1 MQLALDELTFL
12 LGRSQLMSGVRNH
25 KGEQKPVSINQHGT
39 WVPGILLPC
48 MILVVIKLSY
58 VMCVGT
64 QAAAKISSVL
74 SVFRS
79 I

>member
-1 MQLALDELTFL
+1 
-12 LGRSQLMSGVRNH
+12 MSCARNQ
-25 KGEQKPVSINQHGT
+25 KGEQKPVSINQRGT
-39 WVPGILLPC
+39 WVPDILLPC
-48 MILVVIKLSY
+48 MISVVIKLSY

-64 QAAAKISSVL
+64 RAAAKISSVL